1 LIQGRRGRRIATG
14 SGAVKR
20 PKVKRRYCQDHCHW
34 NLFGDQTVTKVGS
47 GDFEC
52 ICASQIGVWKVVD
65 FVDKFRM
72 PPIEVAQDHLKSL
85 HMRSDFSGLITQVG
99 GSNPSRATNK
109 DAGFPAGKR
118 PLRWAFFFLCP
129 RRAQMQ
135 SSKSCYN
142 GFTTIRHL
150 HRSDVMTLTQ
160 ET

>member
-1 LIQGRRGRRIATG
+1 MTYYYRF
-14 SGAVKR
+14 GAVKS
-20 PKVKRRYCQDHCHW
+20 PKVKRRYGQDHCHW
-34 NLFGDQTVTKVGS
+34 NLFGGQTVTKVGS

-52 ICASQIGVWKVVD
+52 ICVSQIGVWKVID

-72 PPIEVAQDHLKSL
+72 PPIDVAQDHLKSL
-85 HMRSDFSGLITQVG
+85 HMRSDFSGLITQRSEVQILLAQPTKTLVSQQVNAHFG
-99 GSNPSRATNK
+99 GR
-109 DAGFPAGKR
+109 
-118 PLRWAFFFLCP
+118 FFLCP